1 MHPIPSTSVATRS
14 PDPLVLRER
23 RRDRQAEG
31 LRGLEVDE
39 QLELGRLLLH
49 GQVGVLGA
57 IQDSVDMGGGPMRS
71 GDKDTD
77 PRDLRG
83 LLRLGGSQRG

>member
-14 PDPLVLRER
+14 PDPLVLQER

-39 QLELGRLLLH
+39 QLELGRLLH
-49 GQVGVLGA
+49 GQVGGLGA

-71 GDKDTD
+71 GDKDSD
-77 PRDLRG
+77 SRDLRR